1 MMFQT
6 MGIFLGSQ
14 SFLERAEHR
23 RSGYDETPYPT
34 HLNADTRTDVL
45 ARSPPRFNIVGLVS
59 RMAVELPE
67 ADFTGL
73 GLATRPSTQ
82 HDLNP
87 IQDNPGYALLL
98 YCANTV

>member
-1 MMFQT
+1 
-6 MGIFLGSQ
+6 
-14 SFLERAEHR
+14 
-23 RSGYDETPYPT
+23 
-34 HLNADTRTDVL
+34 
-45 ARSPPRFNIVGLVS
+45 
-59 RMAVELPE
+59 MAVELPE